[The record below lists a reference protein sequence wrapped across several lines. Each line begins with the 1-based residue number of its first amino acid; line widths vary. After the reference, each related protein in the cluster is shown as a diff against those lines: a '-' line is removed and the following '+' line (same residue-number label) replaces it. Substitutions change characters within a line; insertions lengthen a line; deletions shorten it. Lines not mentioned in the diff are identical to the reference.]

1 MSGKRYPEEFRT
13 EAANRLLNATTLL
26 QASPAILISLHTA
39 SAPTGPEPCQLHSQ
53 DILKSI

>member
-26 QASPAILISLHTA
+26 QTSPAILISLYIA
-39 SAPTGPEPCQLHSQ
+39 SAPTGPEPCQFHS
-53 DILKSI
+53 